1 MELSCGE
8 KARWCRTELRARP
21 LGSGLHPPVK
31 AGDPGWLPQLVAGE
45 IAGKTRRVSPCGQE
59 QRAQYPASS
68 QVSWGVMTV
77 RMMIAACKE
86 LIRMRLF

>member
-1 MELSCGE
+1 MERRQDGVGQSSEPDLWAQGL
-8 KARWCRTELRARP
+8 TPQLR
-21 LGSGLHPPVK
+21 L
-31 AGDPGWLPQLVAGE
+31 GDPGWLPQLAAGE

-77 RMMIAACKE
+77 RMMITACKE